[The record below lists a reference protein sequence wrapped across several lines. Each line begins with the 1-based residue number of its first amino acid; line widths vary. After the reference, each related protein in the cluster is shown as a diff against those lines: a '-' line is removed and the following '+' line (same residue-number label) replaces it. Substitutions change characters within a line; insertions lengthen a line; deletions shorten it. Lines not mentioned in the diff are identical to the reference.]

1 MDRIDVVSQPEA
13 RLEQLPE
20 LLRAAACADGHEAI
34 GEHKFLRLQQ
44 GDDLA
49 AAIAAYEHDEL
60 VGYAH
65 TLAYGDGADRRVSC
79 EVVVHPGAR
88 RRGVGQALLARAVEH
103 ARSQAAGRIDV
114 WAYNDSVASRR
125 LAVELGFTP
134 TRRLLHLH
142 RHVSDTFDV
151 EPPAGIRLRPFDA
164 EADAETLLALNNRI
178 FAGHPENGTWTLED
192 LRARMRQPWFD
203 ARDVLLAELDSSLA
217 GFCWLK
223 VEHRE
228 GEGRVGE
235 IYVIG
240 TAPEAR
246 GLGLGRYL
254 LAEALRHLP
263 SRGARVAAIYV
274 DESNETAVRLYA
286 SCGFHH
292 HHVDVCYSRAV
303 APASQAAATKSEV
316 AA

>member
-1 MDRIDVVSQPEA
+1 MSRIDVVSQA
-13 RLEQLPE
+13 DATLEQLPE

-65 TLAYGDGADRRVSC
+65 TLAYRDGAARRVSC
-79 EVVVHPGAR
+79 EVVVHPAAR
-88 RRGVGQALLARAVEH
+88 RRGVGQALLACAVEH
-103 ARSQAAGRIDV
+103 ARRHSAGRIDV
-114 WAYNDSVASRR
+114 WAYNDSTASRR
-125 LAVELGFTP
+125 LAAELGFSP

-142 RHVSDTFDV
+142 RHVSATFDV
-151 EPPAGIRLRPFDA
+151 APPAGIRLRAFRTDDDD
-164 EADAETLLALNNRI
+164 EALLALNNRI
-178 FAGHPENGTWTLED
+178 FAGHPENGTWTVED
-192 LRARMRQPWFD
+192 LRVRMHQPWFD
-203 ARDVLLAELDSSLA
+203 ARDVLLAELDGALA

-223 VEHRE
+223 VEDRQD
-228 GEGRVGE
+228 EGRVGE

-254 LAEALRHLP
+254 LGEALQHLP

-292 HHVDVCYSRAV
+292 HHVDVCYSREVEAESRV
-303 APASQAAATKSEV
+303 PTGKAEAAA
-316 AA
+316 